1 MLVERG
7 FPLLDKSLDYKHD
20 RLHGNYQE
28 LNKVNGLPTRDTLI
42 HTLKDHKQRQT
53 DFHLI
58 ENRTGDAG
66 AFAILKN
73 FTKQL

>member
-7 FPLLDKSLDYKHD
+7 FPLLDKSIEYK
-20 RLHGNYQE
+20 RGRSHGNYQE
-28 LNKVNGLPTRDTLI
+28 LNEVNGLPTQDSLV
-42 HTLKDHKQRQT
+42 HALKDQKQRQT
-53 DFHLI
+53 EFKLI